1 VTGSA
6 EGGEFT
12 AAPPAAG
19 RGAWTEPGTFEVAPG
34 VHRIPVWERPDDWI
48 AAGEVARVLTWTR
61 RDRTLDELD
70 SYNQMLAVLETAA
83 HLDLLVM
90 QGRLS
95 STQDGDVT
103 KYWAP

>member
-1 VTGSA
+1 
-6 EGGEFT
+6 
-12 AAPPAAG
+12 
-19 RGAWTEPGTFEVAPG
+19 
-34 VHRIPVWERPDDWI
+34 
-48 AAGEVARVLTWTR
+48 
-61 RDRTLDELD
+61 
-70 SYNQMLAVLETAA
+70 VLETAA